1 MCNKVA
7 LLANILS
14 KTPVLLQSSIDLC
27 FTHTPSVLE
36 IEIVTIEIDVKLKFS
51 FIKNNNN
58 RYLALDL
65 CCSFCLAKLM
75 LSCALSSPV

>member
-36 IEIVTIEIDVKLKFS
+36 IEIVTIEIEV
-51 FIKNNNN
+51 FIYSKQQQQI
-58 RYLALDL
+58 
-65 CCSFCLAKLM
+65 
-75 LSCALSSPV
+75 LSVRPLL